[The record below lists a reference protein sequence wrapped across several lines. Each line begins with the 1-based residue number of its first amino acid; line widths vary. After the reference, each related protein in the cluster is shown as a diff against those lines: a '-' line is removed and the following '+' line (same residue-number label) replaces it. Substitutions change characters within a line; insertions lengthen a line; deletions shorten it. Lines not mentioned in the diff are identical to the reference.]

1 MPFTLAHP
9 AAVLALA
16 RTKLVFSALIAG
28 ALAPDIGYF
37 ITFSSQHAESHSLTG
52 LFLICLP
59 AGLLMLVVFHKLMK
73 APLLALLPA
82 SHQERLYPYAQ
93 CFHFWPASR
102 FGLIVIS
109 LLIGSFSHLLW
120 DSFTHQTGWVVQRV
134 AALEG
139 TLRPFHHYPVY
150 KFLQH
155 SSGVLGL
162 AILVIT
168 YRHWYR
174 QAKSLALTR
183 RPRMTSATR
192 LTIAFL
198 MLAGASVA
206 ALLRTVSP
214 LISWQTIRENTVQ
227 ATIAFVSIFVL
238 EAIVFSVFWH
248 FVGNRQERMRN

>member
-9 AAVLALA
+9 AAVLPLA
-16 RTKLVFSALIAG
+16 RTKLVFSALVAG

-59 AGLLMLVVFHKLMK
+59 AGLLMLFVFHKLMK

-93 CFHFWPASR
+93 GFHCRSASR
-102 FGLIVIS
+102 FGLILIS
-109 LLIGSFSHLLW
+109 LLIGSATHLIW
-120 DSFTHQTGWVVQRV
+120 DSFTHKTGWVVQRIP
-134 AALEG
+134 ALEG
-139 TLRPFHHYPVY
+139 MLRPFHHYPIY

-162 AILVIT
+162 AILVIA
-168 YRHWYR
+168 YLHWYR
-174 QAKSLALTR
+174 LAKSSAVR
-183 RPRMTSATR
+183 CPRMTSAIR
-192 LTIAFL
+192 FTIAFL

-214 LISWQTIRENTVQ
+214 LISWQTIRGNVVQ
-227 ATIAFVSIFVL
+227 ATIAFVSIFVV
-238 EAIVFSVFWH
+238 EMIVFSIIWH
-248 FVGNRQERMRN
+248 LAQVRKLRHMS

>member
-9 AAVLALA
+9 AAVLPFA

-59 AGLLMLVVFHKLMK
+59 AGLLMLLVFHKLMK

-82 SHQERLYPYAQ
+82 SHQARLYPYAQ
-93 CFHFWPASR
+93 GFHCRSASR
-102 FGLIVIS
+102 LGLIVIS

-162 AILVIT
+162 AILVIA
-168 YRHWYR
+168 YLQWYR
-174 QAKSLALTR
+174 QAKSSAVR
-183 RPRMTSATR
+183 RPGMTVAAR
-192 LTIAFL
+192 FTIAFL
-198 MLAGASVA
+198 MLAGAIVA

-214 LISWQTIRENTVQ
+214 LISRQTIRGNVVQ
-227 ATIAFVSIFVL
+227 ATIAFVSIFVV
-238 EAIVFSVFWH
+238 EMIVFSIIWH
-248 FVGNRQERMRN
+248 LVEDRQERLRR

>member
-9 AAVLALA
+9 AAVLPFA

-52 LFLICLP
+52 LFRICLP
-59 AGLLMLVVFHKLMK
+59 AGLLMLLVFHKLMK
-73 APLLALLPA
+73 SPLLALLPA

-93 CFHFWPASR
+93 GFHLRSASR

-109 LLIGSFSHLLW
+109 LLIGSATHLIW
-120 DSFTHQTGWVVQRV
+120 DSFTHETGWVVQRV
-134 AALEG
+134 PALEG
-139 TLRPFHHYPVY
+139 TLLPFHHYPIY

-162 AILVIT
+162 AILVIA
-168 YRHWYR
+168 YLHWYR
-174 QAKSLALTR
+174 QAKSSAVR
-183 RPRMTSATR
+183 HPRMTAATR
-192 LTIAFL
+192 LAIAFL
-198 MLAGASVA
+198 MLAGASIA

-214 LISWQTIRENTVQ
+214 LISWQTIRENVVQ
-227 ATIAFVSIFVL
+227 ATLAFVSVFVM
-238 EAIVFSVFWH
+238 EMIVFSIIWQLAQVR
-248 FVGNRQERMRN
+248 NLRQMS

>member
-1 MPFTLAHP
+1 MPFTLSHP
-9 AAVLALA
+9 AAVLPFG

-37 ITFSSQHAESHSLTG
+37 LTFSSQHAESHSLTG

-59 AGLLMLVVFHKLMK
+59 AGLLMLLVFHKLMK
-73 APLLALLPA
+73 APLLALPPA

-93 CFHFWPASR
+93 GFHFLPVSR

-109 LLIGSFSHLLW
+109 LLIGSLSHLIW

-162 AILVIT
+162 AILVLA
-168 YRHWYR
+168 YHRWYR
-174 QAKSLALTR
+174 EAKSSAVT

-192 LTIAFL
+192 LTIAFV
-198 MLAGASVA
+198 MLAGAILA

-214 LISWQTIRENTVQ
+214 LISWQTIRGNVVQ
-227 ATIAFVSIFVL
+227 ATIAFVSIFVV
-238 EAIVFSVFWH
+238 EMIVFSIIWH
-248 FVGNRQERMRN
+248 LAQDRQLRHMS

>member
-1 MPFTLAHP
+1 MPFTLSHP
-9 AAVLALA
+9 AAVLPFA
-16 RTKLVFSALIAG
+16 RTKLAFSALIAG

-37 ITFSSQHAESHSLTG
+37 LTFSSQHAESHSLTG

-59 AGLLMLVVFHKLMK
+59 AGLLMLLVFHKLMK

-93 CFHFWPASR
+93 GFHFLPASR

-109 LLIGSFSHLLW
+109 LLIGSLSHLIW
-120 DSFTHQTGWVVQRV
+120 DSFTHKTGWVVQRV

-162 AILVIT
+162 AILVMA
-168 YRHWYR
+168 YAHWYR
-174 QAKSLALTR
+174 EAKPSAVK
-183 RPRMTSATR
+183 RPRMASATR
-192 LTIAFL
+192 LTIAFV
-198 MLAGASVA
+198 MLAGACVA
-206 ALLRTVSP
+206 ALLRTISP
-214 LISWQTIRENTVQ
+214 LISWQTIRGNVVQ

-238 EAIVFSVFWH
+238 EMIVFSIIWQLAQV
-248 FVGNRQERMRN
+248 RKLRLMS

>member
-9 AAVLALA
+9 AAVLPFA

-59 AGLLMLVVFHKLMK
+59 AGLLMLLVFHKLMK

-93 CFHFWPASR
+93 GFHLRSASR

-109 LLIGSFSHLLW
+109 LLIGSATHLIW
-120 DSFTHQTGWVVQRV
+120 DSFTHKTGWVVQRV
-134 AALEG
+134 PALEG
-139 TLRPFHHYPVY
+139 TLRPFHHYPIY

-162 AILVIT
+162 AILVIA
-168 YRHWYR
+168 YLHWYR
-174 QAKSLALTR
+174 QAKSSAVR

-192 LTIAFL
+192 LAIAFL
-198 MLAGASVA
+198 MLAGASIA

-214 LISWQTIRENTVQ
+214 LISWQTIRGNVVQ
-227 ATIAFVSIFVL
+227 ATIAFVSIFVV
-238 EAIVFSVFWH
+238 EMIVFSIIWH
-248 FVGNRQERMRN
+248 LAQVRKIRHMS

>member
-9 AAVLALA
+9 AAVLPFT

-37 ITFSSQHAESHSLTG
+37 IIFSSQHAESHSLTE

-59 AGLLMLVVFHKLMK
+59 AGLLMLLVFHKLMK
-73 APLLALLPA
+73 TPLLALLPA
-82 SHQERLYPYAQ
+82 THQERLYPYAQ
-93 CFHFWPASR
+93 GFHFWPASR

-109 LLIGSFSHLLW
+109 LLIGSLSHLVW
-120 DSFTHQTGWVVQRV
+120 DSFTHKTGWMVQRV

-139 TLRPFHHYPVY
+139 TLPPFHHYPAY

-162 AILVIT
+162 AILVIA
-168 YRHWYR
+168 YHRWYR
-174 QAKSLALTR
+174 LAKSSAVT

-192 LTIAFL
+192 LTIAFV
-198 MLAGASVA
+198 MLAGASLA

-214 LISWQTIRENTVQ
+214 LISWETIRENTVQ
-227 ATIAFVSIFVL
+227 ATIAFVSIFAL

-248 FVGNRQERMRN
+248 LVGNRQERIRS